1 MEHYASGDE
10 VLLINSIEKEEEN
23 ADESDTVQ
31 QIKKLLETRVRPA
44 VVIKWSSIMFI
55 QTEDTPNPLTIKF
68 LPGKQVMKSGTADF
82 RKKEL
87 SENSPLAS
95 RLFEV
100 EGVDGVF
107 LGSDFISVTKK
118 KDEEWFSLKP
128 SILGKIMEH
137 YASGD
142 EVLLINS
149 IEKEEEN
156 ADESDT
162 VQQIKKLLET
172 RVRPAVVIKWSS
184 IMFIQTEDT
193 PNPLTIKFLPGKQ
206 VMKSGTADFRKKE
219 LSENSPLASRL
230 FEVEGVDGV
239 FLGSDFI
246 SVTKKKD
253 EEWFSLK
260 PSILGKI
267 MEHYASGDEVLILNS
282 IEKEEDNAD
291 ESDTVQQIKKLL
303 ETRVRT
309 AVAMD
314 GGDIQF
320 ESFEDG
326 IVTLLMKGA
335 CSGCP
340 SSTATLKMGIE
351 NMLRHYIPEVQEVR
365 ASGM

>member
-1 MEHYASGDE
+1 
-10 VLLINSIEKEEEN
+10 
-23 ADESDTVQ
+23 
-31 QIKKLLETRVRPA
+31 
-44 VVIKWSSIMFI
+44 MFI

-68 LPGKQVMKSGTADF
+68 LPGKEVMKTGTADF
-82 RKKEL
+82 KNNEL
-87 SENSPLAS
+87 AVNSPLAL

-100 EGVDGVF
+100 DGVDGVF

-118 KDEEWFSLKP
+118 KEEEWFSLKP

-142 EVLLINS
+142 DVLKLDKNEKS
-149 IEKEEEN
+149 VPDIE
-156 ADESDT
+156 ESDT

-172 RVRPAVVIKWSS
+172 RVRP
-184 IMFIQTEDT
+184 
-193 PNPLTIKFLPGKQ
+193 
-206 VMKSGTADFRKKE
+206 
-219 LSENSPLASRL
+219 
-230 FEVEGVDGV
+230 
-239 FLGSDFI
+239 
-246 SVTKKKD
+246 
-253 EEWFSLK
+253 
-260 PSILGKI
+260 
-267 MEHYASGDEVLILNS
+267 
-282 IEKEEDNAD
+282 
-291 ESDTVQQIKKLL
+291 
-303 ETRVRT
+303 

-365 ASGM
+365 ASGI